1 MTLYK
6 VGIDIGSTTA
16 KIVALDPSGKP
27 VYTNYVRHQARVKDC
42 IADFCSDLRRVAGDS
57 LLSISVTGSVGMG
70 SLGALQ
76 RSLCTGS
83 GGCG

>member
-42 IADFCSDLRRVAGDS
+42 IADFCSDLRRVVFPDVCARLVERLRLCFRQRRTEVFR
-57 LLSISVTGSVGMG
+57 LL
-70 SLGALQ
+70 AAA
-76 RSLCTGS
+76 R
-83 GGCG
+83 